1 MELQQQKL
9 SKINKTEEDI
19 LELYDDQLK
28 EIQQNE
34 EQL

>member
-19 LELYDDQLK
+19 LELYDYQLK